1 LEHDVTKLDLVIANA
16 GISGCFGPVATLNVD
31 DMKKM
36 LDVNAVGPVYL
47 FQAVVSLLQNAEQPK
62 FVVIT
67 SVASSIGSMEDIPFT
82 LTNYGSSKVAIN
94 YITRRIHFENEWL
107 IAFPIS
113 PGYGNRGFLT
123 AEPSSC

>member
-1 LEHDVTKLDLVIANA
+1 
-16 GISGCFGPVATLNVD
+16 
-31 DMKKM
+31 MKKM
-36 LDVNAVGPVYL
+36 LDVNAIGPVYL
-47 FQAVVSLLQNAEQPK
+47 FQAVVSLLQNAEKPK

-82 LTNYGSSKVAIN
+82 LTNYGTSKAAIN

-113 PGYGNRGFLT
+113 PGYGNRGFLA
-123 AEPSSC
+123 AEPSFC

>member
-1 LEHDVTKLDLVIANA
+1 LEHDVNKLDLVIANA
-16 GISGCFGPVATLNVD
+16 GISGCFGAVATLNVD

-36 LDVNAVGPVYL
+36 LDVNAIGPVYL
-47 FQAVVSLLQNAEQPK
+47 FQAVVSLLRNAEKPK

-82 LTNYGSSKVAIN
+82 LTNYGTSKVAIN

-113 PGYGNRGFLT
+113 PGYGNRGFLA
-123 AEPSSC
+123 AEPSFC